1 MNRQPLV
8 HVPGI
13 RANNQRRIGRRTSP
27 GWRQG
32 FTLVELLVAM
42 AIFLVVGAAAFGL
55 FARQQPLFKMQQG
68 QVATNI
74 GLRNAIAQ
82 LQMDL
87 VNAGTR
93 YFVGVNV
100 PSSPVGVT
108 IQNNIVTTGSS
119 CYNANTRQYTASCF
133 DTLNII
139 AVSGSVLPIN
149 ATDISGG
156 TLGSNCS
163 DTSTGTAYG
172 RAAPGLTVAQTAA
185 QYFTNDQ
192 ILFLSGSGLIL
203 TTAVLTAN
211 AAPGAHGVVFTFNP
225 TSGPSPGPAG
235 MNAAPYDPLNIS
247 THALTTTVQTP
258 WGTKNSVTLGNQ
270 FCGSDWILKLA
281 PITYSV
287 DNTTNP
293 NDPVLIRQVKGAS
306 PTIVMDQFI
315 GFKVGASIWNNATNS
330 TNVQYYYDASQYP
343 VPNDFSAVRSVR
355 VSLIGRTP
363 PSTDPN
369 YPFRNS
375 FDNGRYQILGASVV
389 VNPRNLSMND

>member
-1 MNRQPLV
+1 MSRKIRTLGRDRQPLV
-8 HVPGI
+8 
-13 RANNQRRIGRRTSP
+13 R
-27 GWRQG
+27 G

-42 AIFLVVGAAAFGL
+42 GIFLVVGTAAFSL

-68 QVATNI
+68 QAATNI
-74 GLRNAIAQ
+74 GLRNAVAQ
-82 LQMDL
+82 IQMDM

-93 YFVGVNV
+93 YFVGVNI
-100 PSSPVGVT
+100 PASPVGVT
-108 IQNNIVTTGSS
+108 IQNNVVATGNS
-119 CYNANTRQYTASCF
+119 CYNANAQQYTASCF

-139 AVSGSVLPIN
+139 AVNGSVLPIN
-149 ATDISGG
+149 ATDSSGG

-172 RAAPGLTVAQTAA
+172 RAAPSLSVAQTAA
-185 QYFTNDQ
+185 QYFAGDQ
-192 ILFLSGSGLIL
+192 VLFLTGSGLVL

-211 AAPGAHGVVFTFNP
+211 ATAGAHGVVFTFNP
-225 TSGPSPGPAG
+225 TTGPSPGPAG
-235 MNAAPYDPLNIS
+235 MNTAAYDPLAIS

-287 DNTTNP
+287 DITTNP
-293 NDPVLIRQVKGAS
+293 NDPALVRQVKGAS
-306 PTIVMDQFI
+306 PTIVMDQI
-315 GFKVGASIWNNATNS
+315 VGFKVGASIWNNTTNS

-343 VPNDFSAVRSVR
+343 VPYDFSAIRSVR
-355 VSLIGRTP
+355 ASIIGRTP
-363 PSTDPN
+363 PSADPN

-375 FDNGRYQILGASVV
+375 FDHGPYQILGASVV